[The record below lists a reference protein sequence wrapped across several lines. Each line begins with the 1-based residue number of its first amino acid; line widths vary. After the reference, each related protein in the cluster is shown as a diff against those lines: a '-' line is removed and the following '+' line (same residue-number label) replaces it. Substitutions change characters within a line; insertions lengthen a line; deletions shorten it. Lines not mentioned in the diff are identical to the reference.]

1 MYFLW
6 CVPKTTFTG
15 RYPIE
20 ELGIFA
26 GKSEAQHPDMTI
38 SADKK
43 GSKRRAADLTIQKQ
57 IQAQQ
62 ATNGAEAGKCKYL
75 LLHACLTLLLPD
87 LSLTFKMGFPY
98 LKHCHSETR
107 LASTSTS

>member
-1 MYFLW
+1 MYLFW

-20 ELGIFA
+20 ELGLCA

-38 SADKK
+38 SSDKK
-43 GSKRRAADLTIQKQ
+43 GSRRRAADLTTQKQ

-87 LSLTFKMGFPY
+87 LSPYIQDGFSLFKALPF
-98 LKHCHSETR
+98 
-107 LASTSTS
+107 